1 MHFGVFPFK
10 KPPWAPYVTSQKNH
24 PFPEAGDS
32 LERLTNGMVKAWGR
46 GILQPSKVEFT
57 IEKRG
62 LQDILAKCHF
72 DIF

>member
-1 MHFGVFPFK
+1 
-10 KPPWAPYVTSQKNH
+10 
-24 PFPEAGDS
+24 
-32 LERLTNGMVKAWGR
+32 MVKAWGR

>member
-1 MHFGVFPFK
+1 MGYFHFK

-57 IEKRG
+57 IEKKGTPRYFG
-62 LQDILAKCHF
+62 KVPL
-72 DIF
+72 